1 MQREGGENSDGNEK
15 WENTKEVGL
24 IDKKTTIEKKIN
36 EMRGNRDE
44 RSLKLRERKER
55 VGVAESSSER

>member
-1 MQREGGENSDGNEK
+1 M
-15 WENTKEVGL
+15 GL